1 MGESEEPSSPASAFE
16 AGSAS
21 QDGGIPAVH
30 ETPEEPSAATL
41 TLEEAKLR
49 KRKEKMREF
58 RKYLVDTHVVDAL
71 AKLLI
76 ALCEAE
82 ERPARPQEYFIDYF
96 GEYRD
101 PVLDE
106 IEKLT
111 KLKNDLTSSNK
122 ELTEKAE
129 ELRDAIVLVT
139 QQRMHQKIWA
149 AVSRD
154 AESMTSLQ
162 VYQRLCDKKKP
173 KTTLKNHTFNKLQFI
188 RFLADWQNRILV
200 ALYPQGDNSEYVTG
214 APFKADP
221 DNGLVTLFVEANNS
235 YDPKAPEVS

>member
-96 GEYRD
+96 GEYRRRHCSGHATAHASENLGSRLSRRSKCNTKSPLVFYPGHLTSLTRTND
-101 PVLDE
+101 ICREKQLGKRFTSLLGLVQWRRRPVPE
-106 IEKLT
+106 HTPIQIW
-111 KLKNDLTSSNK
+111 LKNT
-122 ELTEKAE
+122 
-129 ELRDAIVLVT
+129 
-139 QQRMHQKIWA
+139 
-149 AVSRD
+149 VSCLL
-154 AESMTSLQ
+154 SLQ
-162 VYQRLCDKKKP
+162 
-173 KTTLKNHTFNKLQFI
+173 KNL
-188 RFLADWQNRILV
+188 
-200 ALYPQGDNSEYVTG
+200 PS
-214 APFKADP
+214 
-221 DNGLVTLFVEANNS
+221 S
-235 YDPKAPEVS
+235 